1 MGLLCTHGANLL
13 VSSQLKSLRCTPA
26 TRLRLPRSPPHQD
39 DLICPATRWPR
50 HMTSQPR
57 RRQPSLSQL
66 PGQAPFALRYFLH
79 HSNLVGPAGP
89 ARISVSLA
97 GHGAAAAT
105 TAPAATGAAYFPL
118 LCRRVSAAAAALPAP
133 GKAAAK
139 SGVLHYSPLAASHVL
154 RLRRCRPRDFVT
166 PFILPVAGAESA
178 ALPCRP
184 PRLLPSP
191 PPAAPS
197 L

>member
-1 MGLLCTHGANLL
+1 MPCDTLATAYD
-13 VSSQLKSLRCTPA
+13 VPA
-26 TRLRLPRSPPHQD
+26 APTAAVTLAASRPGPVCPQIFPP
-39 DLICPATRWPR
+39 
-50 HMTSQPR
+50 
-57 RRQPSLSQL
+57 
-66 PGQAPFALRYFLH
+66 PF
-79 HSNLVGPAGP
+79 NLVGPAGP

-133 GKAAAK
+133 GKTAAK

-166 PFILPVAGAESA
+166 PFILPAAGAESA
-178 ALPCRP
+178 ALPWRP

-197 L
+197 R